1 MAKSFR
7 IRETGSHIP
16 GMPSDT
22 KGNMIFTPQQ
32 VEAIDREEN
41 RIRVSGSE
49 QEAMMA
55 MIAAGNLFTQAVP
68 MLEALARHA
77 GVLPRLRQSLTIMR
91 KSIIAMNM
99 HIATRQMGAIAS
111 QMADSTITISANAS
125 AAHVNIPLE
134 DLLHICNRA
143 TETCAFSCMVTRDE
157 SKACRLRHAL
167 DLVPGCKEASKEIAR
182 RYSDRCPYRDVQLE
196 SEDDCLQSPSEA
208 STGPCGREWPDIQME
223 INEEE

>member
-7 IRETGSHIP
+7 IRESGSHIP
-16 GMPSDT
+16 NMPSDT
-22 KGNMIFTPQQ
+22 KGNMIFTPEQ

-41 RIRVSGSE
+41 RIRISGSE

-68 MLEALARHA
+68 MLEALAKHA

-143 TETCAFSCMVTRDE
+143 TENCGLMCPATRDE

-182 RYSDRCPYRDVQLE
+182 RYSDRCPYRDVQM
-196 SEDDCLQSPSEA
+196 
-208 STGPCGREWPDIQME
+208 DILD
-223 INEEE
+223 EEE

>member
-41 RIRVSGSE
+41 RIRISGSE

-143 TETCAFSCMVTRDE
+143 TENCGLMCPATRDE
-157 SKACRLRHAL
+157 SKACHLRAAL

-182 RYSDRCPYRDVQLE
+182 RYSDRCPYRDVQ
-196 SEDDCLQSPSEA
+196 
-208 STGPCGREWPDIQME
+208 ME
-223 INEEE
+223 IDEGE

>member
-7 IRETGSHIP
+7 IRETGSHYP
-16 GMPSDT
+16 GQPADT

-32 VEAIDREEN
+32 VDAIDREQN
-41 RIRVSGSE
+41 RIRISGSE

-55 MIAAGNLFTQAVP
+55 MIAAGNMVTQAVP
-68 MLEALARHA
+68 MLEELARHA
-77 GVLPRLRQSLTIMR
+77 GVLPRVRQALTNLR

-157 SKACRLRHAL
+157 SKVCRLRHAL

-182 RYSDRCPYRDVQLE
+182 RYSDRCPYRDVQMELE
-196 SEDDCLQSPSEA
+196 N
-208 STGPCGREWPDIQME
+208 REVVL
-223 INEEE
+223 